1 MLSVVREMRMSDSV
15 LDGLYVTLP
24 FFSLL
29 ISGVIG
35 GWKNWFTVAQNEQF
49 DEICKRVIS

>member
-1 MLSVVREMRMSDSV
+1 MLSVVREVRMSDSV
-15 LDGLYVTLP
+15 LDGLYVILI
-24 FFSLL
+24 FFLL